1 MAKVERQ
8 KHDDSWL
15 VNVADIISKPTHR
28 IKLFADV
35 KSGNQIIL
43 KIEHDDTKAVETII
57 DEYDSY
63 TKLRA
68 FYDSFSAFIDEL
80 PSNIKLEV
88 VQTNVFYLLEEI
100 ATDYRPNA
108 KRVRQRLKERNIELI
123 LTAKK
128 SNFKRKGRK

>member
-1 MAKVERQ
+1 M
-8 KHDDSWL
+8 
-15 VNVADIISKPTHR
+15 
-28 IKLFADV
+28 
-35 KSGNQIIL
+35 
-43 KIEHDDTKAVETII
+43 KACGFQA
-57 DEYDSY
+57 S
-63 TKLRA
+63 RA

-108 KRVRQRLKERNIELI
+108 KRVRQCLKERNIELI